1 MFKKNKPWYTKFIV
15 QGRNLSSGLLYLS
28 DNMLWLINIG
38 ILDQHKNRQRFW
50 MSVKDS
56 FALLKNLFGIV
67 KSIMAYRRRSRAIH
81 ELKNLLEVSD
91 SVVVTKDDKSFDL
104 LKRFLLKRNKQR

>member
-1 MFKKNKPWYTKFIV
+1 
-15 QGRNLSSGLLYLS
+15 
-28 DNMLWLINIG
+28 MLWLINIG
-38 ILDQHKNRQRFW
+38 ILADRRNRQKFW
-50 MSVKDS
+50 LSVKDS

-67 KSIMAYRRRSRAIH
+67 KSIMAYRRRLKAIN

-104 LKRFLLKRNKQR
+104 LKLFLLKRNK